1 MTGKDFTHSAF
12 QAQLAHHKLMGSRCQ
27 ACGSLFLPPRPMCTN
42 CYSDNMIWEKVP
54 SDGKLVAFTTIH
66 IAPSAMIEAGYGRNN
81 PYCSGIVELSNGLS
95 ISAQII
101 GVDASKPENIKIGTP
116 VKAEF
121 IEYTRGDSPRTF
133 LAFRTL

>member
-1 MTGKDFTHSAF
+1 MTAKDFTHSAF
-12 QAQLAHHKLMGSRCQ
+12 QAQLAQHKLMGSRCQ
-27 ACGSLFLPPRPMCTN
+27 ACGSLSLPPRPMCPN
-42 CYSDNMIWEKVP
+42 CYGDDMLWEEIP
-54 SDGKLVAFTTIH
+54 GEGKLVAFTTIH

-81 PYCSGIVELSNGLS
+81 PYCSGIVELNNGLS

-121 IEYTRGDSPRTF
+121 IEHTRGDSTRTF
-133 LAFRTL
+133 LAFRML